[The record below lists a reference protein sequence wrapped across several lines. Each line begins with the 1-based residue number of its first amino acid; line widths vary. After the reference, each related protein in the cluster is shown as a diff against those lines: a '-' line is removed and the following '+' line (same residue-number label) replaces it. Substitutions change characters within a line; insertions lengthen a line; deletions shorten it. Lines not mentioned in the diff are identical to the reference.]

1 MNPNL
6 YFYALILILINLIS
20 ILAVPERGHAE
31 GEGGGGRPGRGDQ
44 EAGDRGQQG
53 GGGKEVSLWKKSR
66 NFSSN

>member
-1 MNPNL
+1 MITAADNGL
-6 YFYALILILINLIS
+6 S
-20 ILAVPERGHAE
+20 EEPEPEEERRELGPE
-31 GEGGGGRPGRGDQ
+31 VGGDQ